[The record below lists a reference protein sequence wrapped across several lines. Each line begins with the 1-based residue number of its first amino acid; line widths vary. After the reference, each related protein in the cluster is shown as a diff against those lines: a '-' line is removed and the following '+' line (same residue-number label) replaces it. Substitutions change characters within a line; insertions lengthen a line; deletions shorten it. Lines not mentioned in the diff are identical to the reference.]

1 MRDAVVLAA
10 ESGEHVPLSR
20 GDVRAL
26 HRDGGQALQRAFRN
40 VRRGGRGPKMDQDPA
55 PAFPVDLL
63 AKVVRDDRRGGGAR
77 GAGARGAQRDE
88 QHTKDHVARHRE
100 HAPLHSPL
108 QEWTYWS
115 FGPAP
120 RKRSAQRMPNWRR
133 ETEGRFQTRTGNI
146 ASTSLPAVGQSQR
159 LGVDPPAGGTPGSAG
174 APAARAPLAPSC
186 AGPGWAQS
194 PARARGVSEPPPS
207 PGF

>member
-40 VRRGGRGPKMDQDPA
+40 VRRGGGGPKVDQDPA

-77 GAGARGAQRDE
+77 DAGARGAQRDE
-88 QHTKDHVARHRE
+88 QHTKDDGAGHRE

-133 ETEGRFQTRTGNI
+133 ETEGRVSTRNGKNAFPT
-146 ASTSLPAVGQSQR
+146 
-159 LGVDPPAGGTPGSAG
+159 PPPGWSRPRPGG
-174 APAARAPLAPSC
+174 APP
-186 AGPGWAQS
+186 
-194 PARARGVSEPPPS
+194 
-207 PGF
+207 